1 MEEDGGARVNP
12 FEVLPEEL
20 SVRILRELSADALV
34 NASAVCAQVP
44 FPSFS
49 VPSMSNEDAVLILI
63 RALNLRSGL
72 CCAKMKAC
80 GKEQQLLLLS
90 WLRLLHERRAP
101 R

>member
-1 MEEDGGARVNP
+1 
-12 FEVLPEEL
+12 
-20 SVRILRELSADALV
+20 
-34 NASAVCAQVP
+34 
-44 FPSFS
+44 
-49 VPSMSNEDAVLILI
+49 
-63 RALNLRSGL
+63 L